1 MSSFLEFLVFEN
13 LNLGKYLGVDGFLEE
28 VNVNDVEPMKADTME
43 QNTSQT
49 KSAWINV
56 TLAKWKRR

>member
-49 KSAWINV
+49 KSA
-56 TLAKWKRR
+56 